1 VILRRGGT
9 QDVPFMRDMLRH
21 AYYWRADEAF
31 EDEEPLSRYVNGWG
45 RAGDAALVAIQGANP
60 VGAAWYRLFT
70 REHPGFGYV
79 DDETPELA
87 IAVVP
92 NRRGGGMGSTLLDAL
107 VDRAREEGYGQI
119 SLSVEAGSPAVGLY
133 ERHGFAKVAESDH
146 SWTMLSRL

>member
-1 VILRRGGT
+1 VILRRGGM
-9 QDVPFMRDMLRH
+9 QDVPFLRDMLRH

-45 RAGDAALVAIQGANP
+45 RAGDTALVALDGPNP

-70 REHPGFGYV
+70 RDHPGFGYV

-92 NRRGGGMGSTLLDAL
+92 SRRGKGTGSMLLDAL
-107 VDRAREEGYGQI
+107 VDRARAEGHRAL
-119 SLSVEAGSPAVGLY
+119 SLSVEAASPAVELY
-133 ERHGFAKVAESDH
+133 ERHGFAKVGESDH
-146 SWTMLSRL
+146 SWTMLLTL

>member
-1 VILRRGGT
+1 MILRRGGT
-9 QDVPFMRDMLRH
+9 QDIPFMRDMLRH

-45 RAGDAALVAIQGANP
+45 RAGDTALVAIQGANP

-107 VDRAREEGYGQI
+107 VDRARAGGLRTDQPERRGGQPCGWPVRAARLREGRG
-119 SLSVEAGSPAVGLY
+119 V
-133 ERHGFAKVAESDH
+133 
-146 SWTMLSRL
+146 